1 MAGGLREFAARELAA
16 DRVIHLLGIA
26 LGITG
31 AIAIVV
37 VAAVM
42 RRLDELPPILIYAA
56 GLLAMLGCS
65 AAYNMFRTSRWR
77 DWLRRFDHAAIF
89 AMIAGTYTPF
99 TLLGLKGAW
108 SISLTAV
115 IWAVAAI
122 GIAIKLLKP
131 QRIETVSI
139 GLYLALGWIGVVAA
153 GPFIA
158 AFDPVTLSLLAAGGI
173 LYSSGVVFHLW
184 HRLPYQNAIWHGFV
198 LAAAAVHY
206 AAVVGVVVEA

>member
-1 MAGGLREFAARELAA
+1 MATGLREFAARELAA
-16 DRVIHLLGIA
+16 DRAVHLLGIA
-26 LGITG
+26 LGVTG
-31 AIAIVV
+31 AIAIIVI
-37 VAAVM
+37 AAAM
-42 RRLDELPPILIYAA
+42 RRLDDLPPVLIYAA

-99 TLLGLKGAW
+99 TLLGLKGTW
-108 SISLTAV
+108 SIALTTV

-131 QRIETVSI
+131 DRIETVSI

-153 GPFIA
+153 GPFMA

-184 HRLPYQNAIWHGFV
+184 HHLPYQNAIWHGFV

>member
-1 MAGGLREFAARELAA
+1 M
-16 DRVIHLLGIA
+16 HLLGIA

-153 GPFIA
+153 GPFMA

>member
-1 MAGGLREFAARELAA
+1 VAGGLREFAARELAA

-153 GPFIA
+153 GPFMA

>member
-1 MAGGLREFAARELAA
+1 
-16 DRVIHLLGIA
+16 
-26 LGITG
+26 
-31 AIAIVV
+31 
-37 VAAVM
+37 
-42 RRLDELPPILIYAA
+42 LIYAA

-153 GPFIA
+153 GPFMA

>member
-1 MAGGLREFAARELAA
+1 MATGLREFAARELAA
-16 DRVIHLLGIA
+16 DRAIHLLGIA
-26 LGITG
+26 LGVTG
-31 AIAIVV
+31 AITIVV
-37 VAAVM
+37 IAAVM
-42 RRLDELPPILIYAA
+42 RRLGDLPPILIYAA

-99 TLLGLKGAW
+99 TLLGLKGTW
-108 SISLTAV
+108 SIALTAV

-153 GPFIA
+153 GPFMA
-158 AFDPVTLSLLAAGGI
+158 AFDSVTLSLLAAGGI
-173 LYSSGVVFHLW
+173 LYSSGVIFHLW

>member
-115 IWAVAAI
+115 IWAVAGI

-139 GLYLALGWIGVVAA
+139 ALYLALGWIGVVAA
-153 GPFIA
+153 GPFMA